1 MAVVEQPTQSNLESL
16 FKKYLGSPARKAS
29 PMRSQRK
36 TGVVFDL
43 SLAEPKSVLANIRE
57 TLKTTTTNTGK
68 PDAYT

>member
-1 MAVVEQPTQSNLESL
+1 MAVVEQPTHSNLESL

-29 PMRSQRK
+29 PMRTQRK
-36 TGVVFDL
+36 VFDL
-43 SLAEPKSVLANIRE
+43 RVAEPKSVLANIRE